1 MEMTRRE
8 FMRTITGMATAACVS
23 CGEGVPPLRIA
34 GILPAMRGQDALATE
49 DKGETP
55 SPHYLGEYPGIVVP
69 MGDIGKQSKWSG

>member
-8 FMRTITGMATAACVS
+8 FMHVITGIVPAACVS
-23 CGEGVPPLRIA
+23 RGEGVPPWRVA

-55 SPHYLGEYPGIVVP
+55 SPRRLGEYPGEIVP
-69 MGDIGKQSKWSG
+69 MWDIRQQSKWSG